1 MVLNSLSGAAM
12 RRSLEVLKPFGRFLE
27 LGKRD
32 FYEDAKVGLRPFR
45 NNISYH
51 GIDADQLLAE
61 RSDLAGTL
69 FRAMMSLFEQGAF
82 RPLVHQT
89 FPARRVTE
97 AFRCMQQSA
106 HIGKIVL
113 TYDGVER
120 IEPAR
125 PAPVRP
131 APLSLEGQA
140 SYLVTGGLG
149 GFGLATASWL
159 AEKGAGKLVL
169 LGRSGASTPE
179 ARAKVEELRSGGA
192 EVEIHEADVCD
203 RAALEQVMEAIDRG
217 NRPLRGVVHAA
228 MVLDDA
234 LVIHQSAERFGRSFD
249 PKALGAFN
257 LHELTRAR
265 TLDFFVLLSSVT
277 TSFGNP
283 GQSNYVA
290 GNLYLESLALR
301 RLALGLPA
309 LAVGFGPIGD
319 AGYLAR
325 NERLRD
331 TLEARTGGAALS
343 ASQALDHLEQLM
355 REGRSGVAVAN
366 LDWRVLRRTL
376 STVRTNRFALLD
388 PFTEEGGKGDDIH
401 ELLAGLSDAEVQE
414 TVTELLAEQVA
425 KVLRLPVE
433 RVERNASI
441 YDLGMDSLMAVEL
454 HMAVEEHF
462 HIHVP
467 VMAVTEGRVHRRA
480 RGAHCG
486 SARQPCRR
494 RRGRSER
501 RVTGGGRARGPA
513 RGVSRRRGD
522 RSISRGYGGA
532 LVNKARSPLFGLSA
546 KAKEQ
551 LVKKMIER
559 RVKRP
564 AGAPGAAAG
573 ALRIQSD
580 GSAVEDAWFRFDQ
593 LPGYQE
599 LHIQKEAAEHL
610 GIANPF
616 FKLHQRVA
624 RNTTVIGNREHV
636 NYASYN
642 YLDLCG
648 HEEVGAAAKEA
659 IDRYGTSASASRPV
673 SGERPV
679 QRELE
684 AALAQMYGVEDCVV
698 LVGGW
703 ATNVTTIGHLFGRKD
718 LILHDSLIHNSV
730 LQGALL
736 SGARRLPFP
745 HTDWQALDQILR
757 KERPGHERVLVVIE
771 GIYSMD
777 GDCPD
782 LPRFIEVKR
791 RHKTFLMVD
800 EAHSLGVL
808 GRTGGGLREHF
819 GVDGT
824 DVDIW
829 MGTLS
834 KTLASCGGL
843 HRGRA
848 RPGRIPQ
855 VLRARVPLQRGHAP
869 PAAAAALAALRV
881 MRSEP
886 ERVARLQERGR
897 RFLELARGRGLN
909 TGHSAGFSVVPVIVG
924 SSIKAARLSNALFER
939 GINVQPIIYPAVEE
953 KAARLRFFLSC
964 SHSDEQLRDTV
975 DAVAEEL
982 ARLGRKG
989 ASLRPV

>member
-1 MVLNSLSGAAM
+1 
-12 RRSLEVLKPFGRFLE
+12 
-27 LGKRD
+27 
-32 FYEDAKVGLRPFR
+32 
-45 NNISYH
+45 
-51 GIDADQLLAE
+51 
-61 RSDLAGTL
+61 
-69 FRAMMSLFEQGAF
+69 MS
-82 RPLVHQT
+82 
-89 FPARRVTE
+89 
-97 AFRCMQQSA
+97 
-106 HIGKIVL
+106 KN
-113 TYDGVER
+113 R
-120 IEPAR
+120 I
-125 PAPVRP
+125 
-131 APLSLEGQA
+131 
-140 SYLVTGGLG
+140 
-149 GFGLATASWL
+149 
-159 AEKGAGKLVL
+159 
-169 LGRSGASTPE
+169 
-179 ARAKVEELRSGGA
+179 
-192 EVEIHEADVCD
+192 
-203 RAALEQVMEAIDRG
+203 
-217 NRPLRGVVHAA
+217 
-228 MVLDDA
+228 
-234 LVIHQSAERFGRSFD
+234 
-249 PKALGAFN
+249 
-257 LHELTRAR
+257 
-265 TLDFFVLLSSVT
+265 
-277 TSFGNP
+277 
-283 GQSNYVA
+283 
-290 GNLYLESLALR
+290 
-301 RLALGLPA
+301 
-309 LAVGFGPIGD
+309 
-319 AGYLAR
+319 
-325 NERLRD
+325 
-331 TLEARTGGAALS
+331 
-343 ASQALDHLEQLM
+343 
-355 REGRSGVAVAN
+355 
-366 LDWRVLRRTL
+366 
-376 STVRTNRFALLD
+376 
-388 PFTEEGGKGDDIH
+388 
-401 ELLAGLSDAEVQE
+401 
-414 TVTELLAEQVA
+414 
-425 KVLRLPVE
+425 
-433 RVERNASI
+433 
-441 YDLGMDSLMAVEL
+441 
-454 HMAVEEHF
+454 
-462 HIHVP
+462 
-467 VMAVTEGRVHRRA
+467 
-480 RGAHCG
+480 
-486 SARQPCRR
+486 
-494 RRGRSER
+494 
-501 RVTGGGRARGPA
+501 
-513 RGVSRRRGD
+513 
-522 RSISRGYGGA
+522 
-532 LVNKARSPLFGLSA
+532 PLFGLSA

-564 AGAPGAAAG
+564 AGAPGAAPS

-580 GSAVEDAWFRFDQ
+580 GSAVEDVWFRFDQ

-624 RNTTVIGNREHV
+624 GNTTVIGNREHL

-718 LILHDSLIHNSV
+718 LILHDALIHNSV

-745 HTDWQALDQILR
+745 HNDWQALDQILR
-757 KERPGHERVLVVIE
+757 KERAGHERVIVVIE

-782 LPRFIEVKR
+782 LPRFVEVKR

-834 KTLASCGGL
+834 KTLASCGGYIAGEHAL
-843 HRGRA
+843 VEYLKYSA
-848 RPGRIPQ
+848 PGFLYSVGMP
-855 VLRARVPLQRGHAP
+855 P

-881 MRSEP
+881 MRAEP
-886 ERVARLQERGR
+886 ERVACLQARGR

-964 SHSDEQLRDTV
+964 SHTDEQLRDTV

-982 ARLGRKG
+982 GRLGRKG
-989 ASLRPV
+989 AFLRPL